1 MVDPAFLSV
10 VGAVGLVTIGASA
23 VLVQNGD
30 AVLDAAR
37 RTGLLALFRVS
48 TTPEPGPA
56 PGLEDH
62 IIVVGMNSLGRR
74 LVRELTARGE
84 TVLAVDVDAGKLDG
98 LPGLTLQGNADHSEV
113 LERAHLTGAR
123 LLVSALQIQ
132 DSNNLLAY
140 RAREAGVPSAIHAF
154 DASGAGELEAYGAT
168 YLMVSK
174 YDGIR
179 QVTEALR
186 VAGVID

>member
-1 MVDPAFLSV
+1 
-10 VGAVGLVTIGASA
+10 
-23 VLVQNGD
+23 VLAG
-30 AVLDAAR
+30 AR
-37 RTGLLALFRVS
+37 RTGLLTLFRIPAV
-48 TTPEPGPA
+48 PEPAPA
-56 PGLEDH
+56 TGLSDH

-84 TVLAVDVDAGKLDG
+84 TVLAVDVDAGKLEG
-98 LPGLTLQGNADHSEV
+98 LPGRALQGNTDHPEV
-113 LERAHLTGAR
+113 LERAHLPGAR

-154 DASGAGELEAYGAT
+154 DARGAGELESHGAT